1 MATRAQQK
9 WKDSGSKGKRRRN
22 NHCDESPLT
31 ILRLDLNTITEQ
43 IKILECELDAD
54 PCLCT
59 EGTATI
65 LSLVEALKQELKG
78 IRLRIRQLKGA
89 GSETALNT

>member
-1 MATRAQQK
+1 MAIRAQRK
-9 WKDSGSKGKRRRN
+9 REGSGPNEKRRRN
-22 NHCDESPLT
+22 NACDEAPLT

-59 EGTATI
+59 EGTGTI

-89 GSETALNT
+89 GPATAFNT

>member
-1 MATRAQQK
+1 MANRAQQK
-9 WKDSGSKGKRRRN
+9 WKDSGSKGKRRRKN
-22 NHCDESPLT
+22 NTDAAPQA
-31 ILRLDLNTITEQ
+31 ILRIDLNTITEQ
-43 IKILECELDAD
+43 IKILECELEAD

-59 EGTATI
+59 EGTGTI

-89 GSETALNT
+89 GSETALHT

>member
-22 NHCDESPLT
+22 NDCDETPLT

-43 IKILECELDAD
+43 IKMLECELDAD

-59 EGTATI
+59 GGTDTI
-65 LSLVEALKQELKG
+65 LSLVKALKQELKG